1 MFNNKEYIC
10 VSKLKNLKVL
20 IVDDEPEIR
29 LVLIDMIGDLFAE
42 THAVTNGHEALEF
55 IKNQN
60 VDLILTDVQMPGM
73 GGLELIRRIQEEK
86 IKSPAII
93 LLSGQLEITEKIA
106 LDLGATALLHKP
118 YKIKDLVLKIENLF
132 EF

>member
-1 MFNNKEYIC
+1 M
-10 VSKLKNLKVL
+10 SKLKNLKVL

-42 THAVTNGHEALEF
+42 THTAANGQEALEF

-60 VDLILTDVQMPGM
+60 IDLVLTDVQMPGM
-73 GGLELIRRIQEEK
+73 GGLELIRRLKEEK
-86 IKSPAII
+86 MNSPAII

-106 LDLGATALLHKP
+106 LDLGASALLHKP
-118 YKIKDLVLKIENLF
+118 YKIKDLVSKIENLF
-132 EF
+132 